1 MPTEI
6 SLLHIITDDYYHVIK
21 DYEKDGD
28 GAKKGGKKGG
38 KASAAKADKKGGGK
52 KSMKDGGKGGK
63 KPKSK
68 SKDNDSDDGGG
79 GGGGGKKDREG
90 WATDPKPKPI
100 KPTIENPSLPDD
112 KYGIERILKLVTC
125 YEDPD
130 YGGCTISGLLSS
142 DMVLLMIK
150 KTHLL
155 DSVLNHPCTL
165 VAKHEGR
172 IIGKQANLSPPPPW
186 PQENNLQHKTR
197 ITIALKSGIG
207 IKLQFSNHY
216 FDFLSPSHN

>member
-1 MPTEI
+1 MPIEI
-6 SLLHIITDDYYHVIK
+6 SLFHIITDDYYHVIK

-38 KASAAKADKKGGGK
+38 KVSAAKADKKGGGK

-68 SKDNDSDDGGG
+68 REDNDSDDGGG

-172 IIGKQANLSPPPPW
+172 IIGKQANLSPPP
-186 PQENNLQHKTR
+186 LATR
-197 ITIALKSGIG
+197 K
-207 IKLQFSNHY
+207 QFTTQN
-216 FDFLSPSHN
+216 